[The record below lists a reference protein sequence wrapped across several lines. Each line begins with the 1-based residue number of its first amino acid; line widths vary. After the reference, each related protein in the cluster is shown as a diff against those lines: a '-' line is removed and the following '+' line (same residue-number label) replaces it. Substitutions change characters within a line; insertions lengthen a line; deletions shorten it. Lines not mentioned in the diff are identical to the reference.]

1 MAIASIF
8 DHENRLGSAR
18 AREHE
23 CQRLYVYVLYSNTF
37 ILILKFYFCSPT
49 AQLSYMTFNTSEVA
63 FLAYL
68 ATALG
73 ASGTNLL
80 TIFVKK

>member
-37 ILILKFYFCSPT
+37 ILKFYFCSPT